1 MAPVEGADV
10 GPEGVARIV
19 ILTDDLGGGTGNHL
33 LSMMKHWDKSRWQ
46 TEIISRAPL
55 TSRVPPDVPVRF
67 LPQNG
72 SFTRYPFA
80 QIRDYCRIRKGI
92 GERLPSIVHTY
103 FFWSILFGRI
113 LKWEGKIR
121 TLVEN
126 REDQGFGWG
135 PHEYSWLRRT
145 KGLPDRIV
153 CVSDAVRQVV
163 LQREQVEEGRVE
175 VIRNGVDPFP
185 VSVSGE
191 EATKIRS
198 ELGIEADHLVVGMVA
213 NFNRSVKGVSR
224 FLDAVPEIVREV
236 PSARFLLLGRGKEEK
251 ALREKARTLGIE
263 PFVIFAGFKPD
274 IHRYYAIMDLS
285 ALTSFSEGL
294 SITLLES
301 MRCGVPV
308 VATRVGGNP
317 EVVVDGVTGYL
328 VPPGDVS
335 SFASKTVELLRDKD
349 LRRRMGEE
357 ARRRVERHFLL
368 QDVASRYLEIY
379 KGLLSRIQ
387 TT

>member
-1 MAPVEGADV
+1 MGS
-10 GPEGVARIV
+10 EGVARIV

-33 LSMMKHWDKSRWQ
+33 LSMMKHWDNRRWNA
-46 TEIISRAPL
+46 EIISRAPL
-55 TSRVPPDVPVRF
+55 TARVSPDVPVRF

-72 SFTRYPFA
+72 SFTGYPFA

-92 GERLPSIVHTY
+92 GDRLPSIVHTY

-145 KGLPDRIV
+145 KGLPDRII
-153 CVSDAVRQVV
+153 CVSEAVRQVV
-163 LQREQVEEGRVE
+163 LEREQVDEDRVV

-185 VSVSGE
+185 VSVSAE
-191 EATKIRS
+191 EAMEIRN
-198 ELGIEADHLVVGMVA
+198 ELGIKADHLVVGMVA

-224 FLDAVPEIVREV
+224 FLDAVPEIVRKV

-251 ALREKARTLGIE
+251 ALREKARALGVE
-263 PFVIFAGFKPD
+263 PFVLFAGFKPD
-274 IHRYYAIMDLS
+274 IHRYYAIMDVS

-308 VATRVGGNP
+308 VATHVGGNP
-317 EVVVDGVTGYL
+317 EVVSDGVTGFL

-335 SFASKTVELLRDKD
+335 SFASKTVELLLDKE

-357 ARRRVERHFLL
+357 ARRRVERNFLL
-368 QDVASRYLEIY
+368 GDVASRYLETY
-379 KGLLSRIQ
+379 ERLLSRK
-387 TT
+387 

>member
-1 MAPVEGADV
+1 VGSAD
-10 GPEGVARIV
+10 VARIV

-33 LSMMKHWDKSRWQ
+33 LSMMKHWDKCRWQ
-46 TEIISRAPL
+46 ADIISRAPL
-55 TSRVPPDVPVRF
+55 TARVSPDVPVRF
-67 LPQNG
+67 LPQNR
-72 SFTRYPFA
+72 SFNMSPFT

-92 GERLPSIVHTY
+92 GDKLPSIVHTY

-135 PHEYSWLRRT
+135 PHEYTWLRRT
-145 KGLPDRIV
+145 KGLPDRII
-153 CVSDAVRQVV
+153 CVSEAVRQVV
-163 LQREQVEEGRVE
+163 LEREQVEEGRVE

-185 VSVSGE
+185 VSASVE
-191 EATKIRS
+191 EATEIRR

-213 NFNRSVKGVSR
+213 NFNRSVKGVTR

-251 ALREKARTLGIE
+251 ALREKARALGVE
-263 PFVIFAGFKPD
+263 PFVLFAGFRSD
-274 IHRYYAIMDLS
+274 IHRFYAIMEVS

-301 MRCGVPV
+301 MRCGIPV

-317 EVVVDGVTGYL
+317 EVVSDGVTGYL

-335 SFASKTVELLRDKD
+335 SFASKTVELLLDKD

-357 ARRRVERHFLL
+357 ARRRVERYFLL
-368 QDVASRYLEIY
+368 GDVASRYLETY
-379 KGLLSRIQ
+379 EELLSRK
-387 TT
+387 

>member
-1 MAPVEGADV
+1 MGTEGA
-10 GPEGVARIV
+10 GRIV

-33 LSMMKHWDKSRWQ
+33 LSMMKHWDKDRWQ
-46 TEIISRAPL
+46 ADIISRAPL
-55 TSRVPPDVPVRF
+55 TARVSPDFPVRF

-72 SFTRYPFA
+72 SFARYPFA
-80 QIRDYCRIRKGI
+80 QIRDYCRIRQGI
-92 GERLPSIVHTY
+92 GDRLPSIVHTY

-126 REDQGFGWG
+126 REDQGFSWG

-145 KGLPDRIV
+145 KGLPDRII

-163 LQREQVEEGRVE
+163 LEREQVDEGRVE

-185 VSVSGE
+185 VSVSEE
-191 EATKIRS
+191 EAMEVRS
-198 ELGIEADHLVVGMVA
+198 DLGITADHLVVGMVA

-251 ALREKARTLGIE
+251 ALREKARALGVA
-263 PFVIFAGFKPD
+263 PFVLFAGFKPD
-274 IHRYYAIMDLS
+274 IHRYYAIMDVS

-335 SFASKTVELLRDKD
+335 SFASKTVELLLDKD

-357 ARRRVERHFLL
+357 ARRRVMRDFRLE
-368 QDVASRYLEIY
+368 DVASRYLALYERL
-379 KGLLSRIQ
+379 G
-387 TT
+387 